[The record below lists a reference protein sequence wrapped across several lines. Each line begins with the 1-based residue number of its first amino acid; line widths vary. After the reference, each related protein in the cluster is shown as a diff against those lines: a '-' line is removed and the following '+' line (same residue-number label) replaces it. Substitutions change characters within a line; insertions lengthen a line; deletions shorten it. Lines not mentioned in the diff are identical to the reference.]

1 MSVSV
6 KICGLTQP
14 ESVDAAV
21 KAGARYL
28 GFVFFPKSPRHVSA
42 TQAAALAA
50 DVPLGIARVGL
61 FVNPDD
67 ALLESTLA
75 TVPLDVIQLHGS
87 EDPARVAAVK
97 SLTGLPVMKAV
108 GVSEPQDLDALWDY
122 GLVADM
128 LLIDAKPPK
137 GADLPGGNGLA
148 FDWRLLAGRQ
158 ILKPWLLAGGLTPD
172 NVSQAL
178 RLTRAQG
185 VDVSSGVE
193 SAPGVKDADLI
204 RKFIA
209 RATAPIL

>member
-6 KICGLTQP
+6 KICGLNDPQA
-14 ESVDAAV
+14 VDAAI

-28 GFVFFPKSPRHVSA
+28 GFVFFPKSPRHV
-42 TQAAALAA
+42 TPLQAASLVA

-67 ALLESTLA
+67 ATLESTLA

-87 EDPARVAAVK
+87 ETPQRVTEVK
-97 SLTGLPVMKAV
+97 ALTGLPVMKAV
-108 GVSEPQDLDALWDY
+108 GVAEPEDLEAVWDY

-128 LLIDAKPPK
+128 LLIDAKAPK
-137 GADLPGGNGLA
+137 DAALPGGNGLA
-148 FDWRLLAGRQ
+148 FDWRILAGRQ

-172 NVSQAL
+172 NVAQAI

-193 SAPGVKDADLI
+193 SAPGVKDAEKI
-204 RKFIA
+204 RNFIA